1 MVFGFFLHDHANLLW
16 AQRLDEAKRQ
26 INAHDPCA
34 GKACIASILWM
45 RRLDEAK
52 AEVTLLG
59 IMLRLGI
66 MYY

>member
-1 MVFGFFLHDHANLLW
+1 MTMQIFSGYSAWMRRNEKSTRLILAQGNHAY
-16 AQRLDEAKRQ
+16 
-26 INAHDPCA
+26 
-34 GKACIASILWM
+34 KASLWM

-59 IMLRLGI
+59 IMLRLSI